1 MPTHIRRRRP
11 ATPVT
16 IVEHE
21 EPDKGE
27 ILDISEFL
35 AEHHPNND
43 RYMRSL
49 EHIQRQIMSV
59 THQLRPKQVNM
70 LKSVFAGLNFAE
82 AARLHN
88 ASPPTVSNLVKSKLG
103 SDLLTALQYHQV
115 MLEGPN
121 LAQRRNMLWRIAQR
135 SEEIDP
141 KITIAAITEVNKM
154 TFAQHAAKTAEFNTQ
169 TPNTAGPEIRIPQD
183 LLPAGELDK

>member
-1 MPTHIRRRRP
+1 MPIQARRKRQ
-11 ATPVT
+11 TSNVT

-21 EPDKGE
+21 DPDSTDV
-27 ILDISEFL
+27 LDISEFL
-35 AEHHPNND
+35 EEHHPNND

-70 LKSVFAGLNFAE
+70 LKSVFAGLNFTE
-82 AARLHN
+82 AARLHS
-88 ASPPTVSNLVKSKLG
+88 ASPATVSNLVKSKLG

-121 LAQRRNMLWRIAQR
+121 LAQRRNMLWRIATR

-141 KITIAAITEVNKM
+141 KTTIAAITEVNKM
-154 TFAQHAAKTAEFNTQ
+154 TFAQHTAKTAEFNTQ
-169 TPNTAGPEIRIPQD
+169 SSSGREVRIPQD
-183 LLPAGELDK
+183 ILPAGDLDK